1 VTHGAGIA
9 PRIFVDFLI
18 DTTARISAILL
29 SGTLTAEGACPG
41 HIERGTTMTAPTK
54 VSICLP
60 TYQRP
65 ELIGQCLDSCLAQT
79 HANLEVLIG
88 DDSKDDRTRELI
100 AAKYAAD
107 PRVRYVKN
115 EPSLGQAGNVASLF
129 ARATGDKI
137 LLIHDDDFL
146 VENGVERL
154 LSAWDAHP
162 EIEAAFGDQYE
173 TDEHGKVDMAASE
186 HLNTVYYR
194 TREAAGLQ
202 QLPGQT
208 GLIQMFPNNGWMANA
223 ALVKRVNYKEQY
235 GVCCDYVFGSELCLA
250 AKGVYYLKEY
260 VSYCRKTEV
269 SVTSTTRASL
279 NASTVV
285 AYDFVNRLDLPRPLE
300 AARRVAL
307 RRMVPIVVSVYSRN
321 NAPGRSLRIAL
332 GHLFAYNYGFSMR
345 FYYHL
350 MMIFRAMV
358 TPARAA
364 G

>member
-1 VTHGAGIA
+1 M
-9 PRIFVDFLI
+9 
-18 DTTARISAILL
+18 
-29 SGTLTAEGACPG
+29 
-41 HIERGTTMTAPTK
+41 MTAQTK

-88 DDSKDDRTRELI
+88 DDSKDDRTRALI
-100 AAKYAAD
+100 DAKYAAD

-115 EPSLGQAGNVASLF
+115 EPSFGQARNVASLF

-162 EIEAAFGDQYE
+162 DIEVAFGDQYE
-173 TDEHGKVDMAASE
+173 TDEHGNVDRAASE
-186 HLNTVYYR
+186 HINTVYHR

-202 QLPGQT
+202 PLPGQT

-223 ALVKRVNYKEQY
+223 DLVKRVNYKEQY
-235 GVCCDYVFGSELCLA
+235 GMCCDYVFGSELCLA

-260 VSYCRKTEV
+260 VSYYRKTAV
-269 SVTSTTRASL
+269 SVTTTTRASL
-279 NASTVV
+279 SASTVV
-285 AYDFVNRLDLPRPLE
+285 AYDFVSRLDLPRPLE

-307 RRMVPIVVSVYSRN
+307 RRMVPR
-321 NAPGRSLRIAL
+321 RSLRIAL

-358 TPARAA
+358 APARQA